1 MKADNGKPKTGN
13 GEVEIMNNNK
23 LRESQITVIKK
34 EPGKASELIP
44 LFENSLSAFQEA
56 VGGNIESVTLFSDFC
71 FICNEDG
78 LALGLP
84 YNCNIC
90 GVDFFGTVIGVG
102 VHGDEFTSVP
112 AAHTNSVIKMMD
124 MGKEGGAAVTEEE
137 SCGEGEVFVNL
148 REAAELLER
157 VSDDFIGYGDDQYA
171 LGIRAAAQLL
181 RDTDKL
187 EKLKIES

>member
-1 MKADNGKPKTGN
+1 
-13 GEVEIMNNNK
+13 MNKNK

-34 EPGKASELIP
+34 EPGKAPELIP

-56 VGGNIESVTLFSDFC
+56 VGGNIESVTLSSDFC
-71 FICNEDG
+71 IICNQDG

-102 VHGDEFTSVP
+102 VHGDDFTSVP
-112 AAHTNSVIKMMD
+112 AAHANSVIKMMD
-124 MGKEGGAAVTEEE
+124 MDKEGGAAVTGEE

-157 VSDDFIGYGDDQYA
+157 VSDDFIGYWDDQYA